1 MIESVLPSGEER
13 VVAKDSMA
21 PMTAG
26 GMLRNAREAS
36 GLQMAAMAG
45 SLKVPVN
52 KLEALEADRFDLL
65 PDAVFVRALAA
76 SVCRTLKIDPIPVLE
91 KLPHTSARQLK
102 VDQSGI
108 NIPFHSSGGSSRL
121 LSWDQ
126 FSKPFAWLVMA
137 MLVGALALVLFPLAE
152 RFELATSPKSAPDA
166 VMVPLP
172 APVPAA
178 VEIENPAPA
187 ATTVPAAS
195 SPVAPA
201 SASDV
206 TVAGSGASTGIVVF
220 KARGASWVQV
230 IDARGVVQLR
240 QTMTDG
246 AVVGASGEM
255 PLSVVVGSVDVT
267 EVQVRGQVFDLTR
280 IAKDNIARFEV
291 K

>member
-1 MIESVLPSGEER
+1 
-13 VVAKDSMA
+13 MA

-26 GMLRNAREAS
+26 RMLRNAREAS

-91 KLPHTSARQLK
+91 KLPHTSAPQLK

-108 NIPFHSSGGSSRL
+108 NIPFRSNGGGSRM

-126 FSKPFAWLVMA
+126 LSKPFAWLVMA
-137 MLVGALALVLFPLAE
+137 LLVGALALVLFPFAA
-152 RFELATSPKSAPDA
+152 RFELATAPKSAPDA
-166 VMVPLP
+166 VMVPVP
-172 APVPAA
+172 AAVPAA
-178 VEIENPAPA
+178 VEIENPPPA
-187 ATTVPAAS
+187 AITVPAAS

-201 SASDV
+201 SAMDV
-206 TVAGSGASTGIVVF
+206 TVAGSGATTGIVVF
-220 KARGASWVQV
+220 KARGASWIEVT
-230 IDARGVVQLR
+230 DARGVVQVR
-240 QTMTDG
+240 KNMTDG
-246 AVVGASGEM
+246 TVVGASGEM
-255 PLSVVVGSVDVT
+255 PLSVVVGSVDAT
-267 EVQVRGQVFDLTR
+267 EVQVRGQAFDLTH
-280 IAKDNIARFEV
+280 IAKDNVARFEV